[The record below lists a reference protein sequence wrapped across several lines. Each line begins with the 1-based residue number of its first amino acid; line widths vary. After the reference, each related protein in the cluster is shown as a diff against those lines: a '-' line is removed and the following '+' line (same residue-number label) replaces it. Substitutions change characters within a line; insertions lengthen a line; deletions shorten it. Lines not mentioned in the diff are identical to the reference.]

1 MILTDLQLQHFQA
14 QIMCTLLRGEKQRIC
29 KVWVANQKVL
39 SSLTTVFNWHNSC
52 TIFFL
57 IMVPL
62 SRQLIWKEWNKWVYC
77 RVTGIEKWLSMTLSC
92 CFNDRVSQGKG
103 PIINDSNDWLP
114 GTFLETSEQI
124 NQSYNETFTE
134 NILHY
139 INLEERMILY
149 VLGSLC
155 SESHFWIFLQKLQK

>member
-1 MILTDLQLQHFQA
+1 
-14 QIMCTLLRGEKQRIC
+14 
-29 KVWVANQKVL
+29 
-39 SSLTTVFNWHNSC
+39 
-52 TIFFL
+52 
-57 IMVPL
+57 
-62 SRQLIWKEWNKWVYC
+62 
-77 RVTGIEKWLSMTLSC
+77 MTLSY
-92 CFNDRVSQGKG
+92 CFGDRVSQGKG

-124 NQSYNETFTE
+124 NQSYNKTFTE